1 MSCIT
6 HAESSER
13 PSYLYYC
20 LKSLTKYLTIPASI
34 QSLKS
39 PLLNA
44 PVEIESSLIIWYQ
57 PLLG

>member
-6 HAESSER
+6 HAEISER

-20 LKSLTKYLTIPASI
+20 LKTLTKHLTIPASI

-44 PVEIESSLIIWYQ
+44 PVEIESSLII
-57 PLLG
+57 